1 MILSVE
7 ILVGTLR
14 KVMSGFTLPD
24 GTELP
29 TGTYIGTNVRD
40 AVFGHSPLENP
51 AVFDGFR

>member
-1 MILSVE
+1 MILSVG

-40 AVFGHSPLENP
+40 AVQHIWTFP
-51 AVFDGFR
+51 ARKSGRL